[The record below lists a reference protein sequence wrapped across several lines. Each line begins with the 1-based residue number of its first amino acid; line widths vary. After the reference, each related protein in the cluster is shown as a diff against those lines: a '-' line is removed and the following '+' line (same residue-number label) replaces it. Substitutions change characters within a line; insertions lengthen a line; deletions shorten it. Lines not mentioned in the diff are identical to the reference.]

1 LNHYTW
7 TYIGGAGRNY
17 RVGLFHGSK
26 TGHVLIYVGAKI
38 VTLDFKVFD
47 SKVYTFFI
55 DDELCNIRL
64 ERRGDKMFYFFEI
77 DQKTDTPRNRARKIM
92 EHRYLWQALT
102 AFGIFTLVVAGFAWW
117 MSHSSEAGLRSKT
130 EELLARQGR
139 ETVGMVAITSYPTRA
154 EVTYHFVA
162 GNEGFT
168 SSSTPASRPIVL
180 LESGMPLESGDEFVV
195 IYAQEHPEINRIYFN
210 RPTEKQLA
218 RYQRRAAG
226 KYAQLHPDEA
236 PSIIAC
242 MVNAAFQLNGVGGLA
257 DFYFQDVPAGE
268 NPGHNEIT
276 YLRLTRDLPFQ
287 KMVEKECR

>member
-17 RVGLFHGSK
+17 RVGLFHGNK

-38 VTLDFKVFD
+38 VTIDFKVFD
-47 SKVYTFFI
+47 SKTYTFFI

-64 ERRGDKMFYFFEI
+64 ERRGSKMFFFFEI
-77 DQKTDTPRNRARKIM
+77 DQKTDTPRNRKRKIL
-92 EHRYLWQALT
+92 EHRYLRQALT
-102 AFGIFTLVVAGFAWW
+102 AFGIFALVVAGFAWW
-117 MSHSSEAGLRSKT
+117 VWHASEASLKAKS

-139 ETVGMVAITSYPTRA
+139 ETVGMVAITNYPTRT

-162 GNEGFT
+162 GNEGF
-168 SSSTPASRPIVL
+168 SSSATPASRPAVL

-210 RPTEKQLA
+210 RPTKNQLG
-218 RYQRRAAG
+218 RYQLRAAG
-226 KYAQLHPDEA
+226 KYAQLHPGEA

-242 MVNAAFQLNGVGGLA
+242 MVDVAFQLNGVGGLA
-257 DFYFQDVPAGE
+257 DFYFQDVPPEE

-287 KMVEKECR
+287 KMVKKECW